1 MTKEQLL
8 ETVLSNLLAF
18 EKSCADTNTSR
29 FVTEF
34 ESFFRKH
41 ENGVGLKTA
50 IIQATGAS
58 PLESGI
64 VRKYLSSLPGIKLN
78 VAGSKEVLC
87 ISVAEVSTALES
99 PPTERGNPPPA
110 ETKGETDDLSDWIV
124 PAEFAKEYEE
134 AVKFIKVHRTWTDNI
149 DIMNEIQRKLNWIKQ
164 VVPGRWQSMKD
175 IAEDGKRIAEII
187 DKAGDRKK
195 RPDMNTQA
203 QWFDE
208 LQRVG
213 ASEQDL
219 DKFENALTVRQIA
232 RSSRVGGQRKSAT
245 PGLAAPDFDVK
256 APNPFALRNLLPS
269 RNWTVLIDETGKLF
283 DVKAVG
289 TGTVDEPLRGKVVAL
304 LVPEGSSLPRLSGG
318 DHATKDTKDDVESR
332 LEKVLSTHPRCGI
345 LGVTLEGL
353 PKVHSAAVNYW
364 YTAIERCF
372 DLVLRLTKPAST
384 GKTFF
389 KFLVEARTDAPLL
402 DSQNRMVERTLHSS
416 LCRFARANPSLDA
429 KIDASVSVELKS
441 KPVDKNFIS
450 KPVDRDFIAYNGY
463 VDAIA
468 NAWNGERDV
477 LKADL
482 KAYGLPG
489 RCLLSG
495 ETQNL
500 TATMDAL
507 DAGDPVSA
515 EQWSELLSLTRKDGP
530 DSLPAV
536 TLGKFAERVKKDER
550 LWTDLVRDTKL
561 RLDSHD
567 VRLRDLR
574 ARIEWLENNKPDG
587 ARLPKRLELLWL
599 VVRLANANHHGA
611 TEAQLKDAKIDMA
624 RFRRLVDELFEED
637 APLVSWATLHLA
649 VLATDSFEFA
659 KARRIV
665 RDFLALAAKKQA
677 ERGFFARIKERLA
690 GIPSDPVLAA
700 NPAVMGLRYH
710 SELISSLGQ
719 HAAFEGDNTTAV
731 KLFRQAIEGFARLS
745 EEKLRMKE
753 IGKTRAYL
761 ATAAMDAKDVSD
773 DELRQIVRDYLGK
786 DPVEAASK
794 LSSSEDVKDYYC
806 HHILLRYI
814 VSGRA
819 PVEVGTN
826 YLAEKRNW
834 AHVLDGHPWE
844 LIEFYRSILVDDPTE
859 KTDLLH
865 RATANCRDRGLTL
878 QVIGCVILN
887 ALAPLDSSVIDEYRR
902 NLAEIREGL
911 PSLGAKRLT
920 ALEKAAESPVDP
932 LKLAR
937 TVLPFNFR

>member
-1 MTKEQLL
+1 MTKGQLL
-8 ETVLSNLLAF
+8 ETVLSNILAF

-29 FVTEF
+29 FVTKF

-78 VAGSKEVLC
+78 VAGSKEVIC
-87 ISVAEVSTALES
+87 ISVAEVSTALVS
-99 PPTERGNPPPA
+99 PPAESVDPPSA
-110 ETKGETDDLSDWIV
+110 ETKGATDDLADWIV

-134 AVKFIKVHRTWTDNI
+134 AVKFIEVHRTWTDNI
-149 DIMNEIQRKLNWIKQ
+149 DIMNEIQRNLNWIQQ
-164 VVPGRWQSMKD
+164 VVPGRWQSIND
-175 IAEDGKRIAEII
+175 LAEDGKRIAEII
-187 DKAGDRKK
+187 DKAGDRKNRHDK
-195 RPDMNTQA
+195 NTRA
-203 QWFDE
+203 QWFNE
-208 LQRVG
+208 LQRLG
-213 ASEQDL
+213 ASRQDM
-219 DKFENALTVRQIA
+219 DKFENAFTVGQIA
-232 RSSRVGGQRKSAT
+232 RSRLADGQNNLAI
-245 PGLAAPDFDVK
+245 PGLDSPDFDVK
-256 APNPFALRNLLPS
+256 APNPFALQNLLPS

-304 LVPEGSSLPRLSGG
+304 LIPKGSSLPRLSGG
-318 DHATKDTKDDVESR
+318 DHATNDSEADVESR
-332 LEKVLSTHPRCGI
+332 LKKVFSTHPRCGI
-345 LGVTLEGL
+345 LGITLEGM
-353 PKVHSAAVNYW
+353 PKVHSAVVNYW

-372 DLVLRLTKPAST
+372 DLVLRLTKPAPN
-384 GKTFF
+384 GKTSF
-389 KFLVEARTDAPLL
+389 KFLVEARTDSPLL

-429 KIDASVSVELKS
+429 RIDASVSVELKS
-441 KPVDKNFIS
+441 KPADK
-450 KPVDRDFIAYNGY
+450 DFIAWNGY

-515 EQWSELLSLTRKDGP
+515 EQWSELLSLKRKDGP

-536 TLGKFAERVKKDER
+536 TLGKFAQRVKNDER
-550 LWTDLVRDTKL
+550 LWTELVRDTKS

-574 ARIEWLENNKPDG
+574 ARIDWLENNKPDG

-611 TEAQLKDAKIDMA
+611 TEAQLNDAKIDMA

-677 ERGFFARIKERLA
+677 ERGFFARIKARLA

-719 HAAFEGDNTTAV
+719 HAAFEGDNATAV
-731 KLFRQAIEGFARLS
+731 KFFRQAIEGIDRLS
-745 EEKLRMKE
+745 EEKLRMDE

-773 DELRQIVRDYLGK
+773 DELRQIVLDYLGK
-786 DPVEAASK
+786 DPVEAASH
-794 LSSSEDVKDYYC
+794 LSSFEDVNDDYC

-819 PVEVGTN
+819 PAEVGVN
-826 YLAEKRNW
+826 YLARKRSW
-834 AHVLDGHPWE
+834 VHVIDGHPWE

-865 RATANCRDRGLTL
+865 RAIANCRARGLTL

-887 ALAPLDSSVIDEYRR
+887 ALVPLDSSAIDDYRR
-902 NLAEIREGL
+902 NLSEIREGL
-911 PSLGAKRLT
+911 PSLGSRRLA
-920 ALEKAAESPVDP
+920 ALERAAESPVDP
-932 LKLAR
+932 LKLAKA
-937 TVLPFNFR
+937 VLPFNFR

>member
-8 ETVLSNLLAF
+8 ETILSNLLAF

-58 PLESGI
+58 PFESGI

-78 VAGSKEVLC
+78 VAGSKEVIC
-87 ISVAEVSTALES
+87 ISVAEVSTALVS
-99 PPTERGNPPPA
+99 PPAKRVDPPFS
-110 ETKGETDDLSDWIV
+110 ETKGENDDLTDWIV
-124 PAEFAKEYEE
+124 PAEFAKEYEK
-134 AVKFIKVHRTWTDNI
+134 AVKFIEVHRTWTDNI

-164 VVPGRWQSMKD
+164 VVPGRWQSIKD
-175 IAEDGKRIAEII
+175 LAEDGKRIAEII
-187 DKAGDRKK
+187 DKAGDRKN
-195 RPDMNTQA
+195 RHDMNTRA
-203 QWFDE
+203 QWSDE
-208 LQRVG
+208 LQRLR
-213 ASEQDL
+213 ASKQDM
-219 DKFENALTVRQIA
+219 DKFENAFTVGQIA
-232 RSSRVGGQRKSAT
+232 RSRLAGGQNDLAI
-245 PGLAAPDFDVK
+245 PGLDAPDFDVK
-256 APNPFALRNLLPS
+256 DPNPFALQNLLPS

-304 LVPEGSSLPRLSGG
+304 LIPKGSSLPRLSGG
-318 DHATKDTKDDVESR
+318 DHATNDSEADVESR
-332 LEKVLSTHPRCGI
+332 LEKIFSTHPRCGI
-345 LGVTLEGL
+345 LGITLEGM
-353 PKVHSAAVNYW
+353 PKVHSAVVNYW

-372 DLVLRLTKPAST
+372 DLVLRLTKPAPT
-384 GKTFF
+384 GKTSF

-429 KIDASVSVELKS
+429 KIDAIVSVELKKKS
-441 KPVDKNFIS
+441 ADKDFFPKPVDK
-450 KPVDRDFIAYNGY
+450 DFIAYNGY

-468 NAWNGERDV
+468 NAWNGDRSK

-489 RCLLSG
+489 HCLLSG

-500 TATMDAL
+500 TATMDAV

-515 EQWSELLSLTRKDGP
+515 EQWSELLSLKRKDGP

-536 TLGKFAERVKKDER
+536 TLGKFAQRVKNDER
-550 LWTDLVRDTKL
+550 LWTELVRDTKS

-574 ARIEWLENNKPDG
+574 TRIDWLENNKPDG

-719 HAAFEGDNTTAV
+719 HAAFEGDNATAV
-731 KLFRQAIEGFARLS
+731 KFFRQAIEGFDRLS
-745 EEKLRMKE
+745 EAKLRMDE

-761 ATAAMDAKDVSD
+761 ATAAMDAKDISD
-773 DELRQIVRDYLGK
+773 DELRQIVQDYLGN
-786 DPVEAASK
+786 DPVETASK
-794 LSSSEDVKDYYC
+794 LSSSEDVKDYYR

-819 PVEVGTN
+819 PAEVGTN
-826 YLAEKRNW
+826 YLTGKRNW
-834 AHVLDGHPWE
+834 THVLDGHPWE
-844 LIEFYRSILVDDPTE
+844 LIEFYRSILVDDPVE
-859 KTDLLH
+859 KANLLR
-865 RATANCRDRGLTL
+865 RAVANYRDRGLTL

-887 ALAPLDSSVIDEYRR
+887 ALVPLDPSAIDEFRR

-911 PSLGAKRLT
+911 PSLGAKRLA
-920 ALEKAAESPVDP
+920 ALERAAESPVDP
-932 LKLAR
+932 LKLAG